1 MIDALRF
8 ESVRIRTL
16 RSTYWL
22 IALAVLLTAAV
33 AFIIAFATRND
44 SDALVSVTIGEV
56 LTGGGSF
63 AIPFIPIF
71 MAIIGVFATG
81 HEYRHG
87 TIQPTLTAIPQRS
100 RLLMA
105 KILTVLI
112 VAVLVTVLSLALNF
126 GIGMIFWD
134 SAPSLG
140 EAPLNEAIPG
150 YVVYVALYAVLGLA
164 LGQLFRGVPSALV
177 VLLVVPLVV
186 ETLIAG
192 LSLVPALD
200 WLQPA
205 LKFLPFSAGGQL
217 MAMEEF
223 DTGDGGPDFDFLD
236 RWASGGIFAIF
247 VGIILAI
254 AWVLFR
260 KRDA

>member
-1 MIDALRF
+1 MIDALRY
-8 ESVRIRTL
+8 EWVRIRTL

-22 IALAVLLTAAV
+22 IGMGILSTAAV

-44 SDALVSVTIGEV
+44 SDAMVAITIGEV

-71 MAIIGVFATG
+71 MAIIGIFATG

-87 TIQPTLTAIPQRS
+87 TIQPTLTTIPQRS
-100 RLLMA
+100 RLLTA
-105 KILTVLI
+105 KILI
-112 VAVLVTVLSLALNF
+112 VVFAAVVVTVLSLALNF

-134 SAPSLG
+134 QAPSLSDP
-140 EAPLNEAIPG
+140 PLNEALPG
-150 YVVYVALYAVLGLA
+150 YLVYVVLYAILGLA
-164 LGQLFRGVPSALV
+164 LAQLFRGVPSALV

-200 WLQPA
+200 WLQPG

-217 MAMEEF
+217 IAMEAI
-223 DTGDGGPDFDFLD
+223 DTGEGGPAFDFLD
-236 RWASGGIFAIF
+236 RWASGGVFAAF
-247 VGIILAI
+247 VALILIIS
-254 AWVLFR
+254 WVLFK